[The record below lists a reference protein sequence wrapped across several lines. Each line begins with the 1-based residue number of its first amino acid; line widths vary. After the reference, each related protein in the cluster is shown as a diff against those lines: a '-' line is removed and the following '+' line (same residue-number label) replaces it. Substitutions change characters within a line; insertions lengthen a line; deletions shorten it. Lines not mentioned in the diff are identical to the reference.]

1 MKKATKIK
9 TGKTTLQF
17 KFALMFLVV
26 MLVSSIISLAALM
39 LIMRP
44 SLVGNIENQIVTLAN
59 SMKRLESVEKYT
71 TSEIISI
78 CNNETA
84 GCSVPHNN

>member
-59 SMKRLESVEKYT
+59 SMKRLEIT
-71 TSEIISI
+71 TPRKLPS
-78 CNNETA
+78 
-84 GCSVPHNN
+84 